1 MRRPTKKSSRHSKKV
16 CRYGRAGGRS
26 PRPTVEG
33 FGLRRGTLRADQL
46 AQEALLPEGVPS
58 ALHREA
64 LLRVDLPLRRG
75 GAHHGGERLPV
86 PAWDGRRMPADIP
99 RRALE
104 GLPRK
109 PPAGSA
115 RWRPQPPLREDRPSG
130 EREPP
135 RAPGLLPGAGPGG
148 EVVPGV
154 QTRVVQQDLRERRPN
169 ARGAHP
175 DACTLL
181 ERPRAPQTA
190 HRIPLVGGGGGGV
203 VTSIARNG
211 ITPRCRG
218 VGSFFAGKPSVGQPT
233 STFCVCRLGMEGVSV
248 DFWCGFLADP
258 MYPEREKNRWAR
270 GSLTSRERSAG
281 WILRPRTRRARR
293 PFTVICLAG
302 SSGTMRSLAAS
313 TRCATATWW
322 ARSTSRRSSPRT
334 GTTMSPSPAP
344 MRPPQGRSDWAPGY
358 SRSPSTWASSAAWPC
373 SPTPPA
379 RCSASGSRGRTLA
392 RDGSTTLAVWAGT
405 SSRPATPRRRA
416 ISTAGSSVGR
426 SNRSRTVEESSTPRS
441 RTPATRTA
449 ASCRWRSSTAT
460 RLPSGS
466 LTSRSPRATPPWIR
480 RAGLEVPCRPGP

>member
-1 MRRPTKKSSRHSKKV
+1 MSSLESATASSTPTPTASANSSGDARSSSRRVVPATMKPTKKSSRHSKKV
-16 CRYGRAGGRS
+16 CRSGRAGGRW

-211 ITPRCRG
+211 II
-218 VGSFFAGKPSVGQPT
+218 
-233 STFCVCRLGMEGVSV
+233 
-248 DFWCGFLADP
+248 
-258 MYPEREKNRWAR
+258 
-270 GSLTSRERSAG
+270 RSAG
-281 WILRPRTRRARR
+281 IIGALRTKRHEGPLTVPKKTHRIGRRQEKSR
-293 PFTVICLAG
+293 
-302 SSGTMRSLAAS
+302 AALEGGIQ
-313 TRCATATWW
+313 A
-322 ARSTSRRSSPRT
+322 
-334 GTTMSPSPAP
+334 SPA
-344 MRPPQGRSDWAPGY
+344 
-358 SRSPSTWASSAAWPC
+358 
-373 SPTPPA
+373 
-379 RCSASGSRGRTLA
+379 
-392 RDGSTTLAVWAGT
+392 
-405 SSRPATPRRRA
+405 
-416 ISTAGSSVGR
+416 
-426 SNRSRTVEESSTPRS
+426 
-441 RTPATRTA
+441 
-449 ASCRWRSSTAT
+449 
-460 RLPSGS
+460 
-466 LTSRSPRATPPWIR
+466 
-480 RAGLEVPCRPGP
+480 